1 MTFRASHRFRATLAA
16 MTAATALLGVTLTVS
31 TSPAVAAALSPTW
44 VANVPSPFVSGHAG
58 AYPWGMGTLSDG
70 NIAVGDYWNQKV
82 QLYSP
87 SGTLLNANLIN
98 NVGFGPGQTQSP
110 YGLATDPVNGDFY
123 IADTDR
129 YLVHRYAYNAGTMT
143 MTQVAYW
150 GAQGNGLAKFLYPSR
165 IAVDSNERVY
175 VADTWANNIEIDT
188 NTGTGLKEFGSFGT
202 GQGQFKQPHG
212 MAFRYNGPGVQDDQL
227 YVVNTNNKRIDVFR
241 YNAADGYVDLFDH
254 SFGCAKSTGNAN
266 CHFTGDLRGLAIDE
280 SRGNAYVVD
289 AAGNNVD
296 VYTLAGTWVRELGR
310 TAKDV
315 INVLPGEFTDGG
327 REVTVDPATGYVWV
341 GDMPDFRV
349 QVFDPQ
355 ATTFATQIVMV
366 RPDPAQ
372 PPPDGGFNGPR
383 GVALDQ
389 NGNIFVTDTYNQR
402 IEKFD
407 PNGTFVTKWGSR
419 GRSAFAF
426 NYPRML
432 AVDRNDGTVVVA
444 DTDNH
449 QIKKYSNDGSTLV
462 WAVGGLGTTLGKFKN
477 PHGVD
482 VGPDGTIYVADSR
495 NSRVV
500 VLNSS
505 GTAVRAFGT
514 NGTGNGQFK
523 FPRGIVL
530 DDNGTSTTS
539 DDTLWVV
546 DSTRDVVQHFTVGG
560 AYLGQFGAKCSTPCA
575 ANQFGGPFDIAA
587 TGGYL
592 FVADAAQHFVRVW
605 TDPCYGT
612 SAQTSCGVA
621 AQYVTSFGGRG
632 TQNGK
637 MVQPQGLDVSPDGQ
651 YLFVAEQDN
660 DRISMWKLYA

>member
-1 MTFRASHRFRATLAA
+1 MLAA
-16 MTAATALLGVTLTVS
+16 VTAVAVFLSISLMAS

-44 VANVPSPFVSGHAG
+44 VANIPSPFVSGHAG
-58 AYPWGMGTLSDG
+58 AYPWGMETLPDG

-82 QLYSP
+82 QLYAP
-87 SGTLLNANLIN
+87 DGTLLNANLIN
-98 NVGFGPGQTQSP
+98 NVGFGAGQTQSP
-110 YGLATDPVNGDFY
+110 YGLGVDPVNGDFY
-123 IADTDR
+123 MADTDR
-129 YLVHRYAYNAGTMT
+129 YQVHRYAYDAGTMT

-150 GAQGNGLAKFLYPSR
+150 GVQGTGLAKFLYPSR
-165 IAVDSNERVY
+165 IAIDSNERVY

-188 NTGTGLKEFGSFGT
+188 NAGTGLKEFGSFGT

-227 YVVNTNNKRIDVFR
+227 YVVNTGNKRVDVFK
-241 YNAADGYVDLFDH
+241 YNASDGYVDLFDH
-254 SFGCAKSTGNAN
+254 SFGCAKSTGNVN

-280 SRGNAYVVD
+280 PRGYVYVVD

-296 VYTLAGTWVRELGR
+296 MYTLGGTWVKELGR

-315 INVLPGEFTDGG
+315 NNVQPGEFTDGG
-327 REVTVDPATGYVWV
+327 REVTVDTATGYVWV

-355 ATTFATQIVMV
+355 ATTFASQIVMV

-389 NGNIFVTDTYNQR
+389 SGNIFVTDTYNER

-407 PNGTFVTKWGSR
+407 ANGVFVTKWGSR
-419 GRSAFAF
+419 GRGDYAF

-432 AVDRNDGTVVVA
+432 AVDRNDGTVVIA

-449 QIKKYSNDGSTLV
+449 QIKKYSNDGATLL
-462 WAVGGLGTTLGKFKN
+462 WKVGGVGTTLGKFKN

-482 VGPDGTIYVADSR
+482 VGPDGRIYVADSR

-500 VLNSS
+500 VLDSS
-505 GTAVRAFGT
+505 GTPLYAFGSA
-514 NGTGNGQFK
+514 GSGNGQFRY
-523 FPRGIVL
+523 PRGIAL
-530 DDNGTSTTS
+530 DDNGTATTS
-539 DDTLWVV
+539 DDTLWVA
-546 DSTRDVVQHFTVGG
+546 DWTRGIVQHFTVDGT
-560 AYLGQFGAKCSTPCA
+560 YLGQFGSKCSTTCSS
-575 ANQFGGPFDIAA
+575 NQFNGLFDVAA

-592 FVADAAQHFVRVW
+592 FIADAALHVVRAW
-605 TDPCYGT
+605 TNPCYGT
-612 SAQTSCGVA
+612 AAQTSCGSA
-621 AQYVTSFGGRG
+621 PQYVTSFGGYG
-632 TQNGK
+632 FGNGK
-637 MVQPQGLDVSPDGQ
+637 MIQPQGLDVSPDGQ
-651 YLFVAEQDN
+651 YLYVADQGS
-660 DRISMWKLYA
+660 DRISKWDLFA